1 MGTLYPHE
9 AIPKL
14 TWSLTK
20 TSGRPATYLP
30 VPVDPVKPSFAMP
43 LFVARA
49 SPASAPN
56 PVTTLMTPGGTMS
69 FIRSIRAMIDV
80 GVCSAGL
87 STDHAQGK
95 IA

>member
-1 MGTLYPHE
+1 
-9 AIPKL
+9 
-14 TWSLTK
+14 
-20 TSGRPATYLP
+20 
-30 VPVDPVKPSFAMP
+30 
-43 LFVARA
+43 
-49 SPASAPN
+49 
-56 PVTTLMTPGGTMS
+56 LMTPGGTMS